1 MTVGGISRGAI
12 VVVLVAICLAVRA
25 ADAQEPGSR
34 TMLIGQ
40 AEPGGFVSFTLSPDN
55 ASIERVE
62 LGQIPLD
69 NCFDSFVSKLVYYDP
84 PVPITGGRFE
94 FVVRD
99 GGSVHGMWTVSLSGD
114 FLSPNHVIGT
124 FQYSSIPCSEL
135 PERRFELLGTIDTP
149 PDPTDLL
156 FHGAI
161 GAGGVTLTTTADGSR
176 LTSMMFTNVDIA
188 PCRPYDPVIDV
199 PAIFVPALRAG
210 DDGAFHAGFSL
221 GEAGPFS
228 NSFITA
234 RPIGPD
240 KIEGTLSV
248 SVAACRREL
257 PWQAALG
264 GIAPPV
270 LPAAGTQASRSNPLP
285 ALRAVTILGGLLL
298 TLGLR
303 LRFL

>member
-1 MTVGGISRGAI
+1 MTVGGICRWA
-12 VVVLVAICLAVRA
+12 VVVVVVATSLAVHA

-34 TMLIGQ
+34 TTLIGQ
-40 AEPGGFVSFTLSPDN
+40 AEPGGSVSFTLSPDN

-62 LGQIPLD
+62 LGGIPLA
-69 NCFDSFVSKLVYYDP
+69 NCYDAYVSKLVYYDP
-84 PVPITGGRFE
+84 PVPITDGRFE

-99 GGSVHGMWTVSLSGD
+99 GGSAHGMWTVDVSGT
-114 FLSPNHVIGT
+114 FLTPNHVIGT
-124 FQYSSIPCSEL
+124 FHYSSIPCSEL
-135 PERRFELLGTIDTP
+135 PEWGFELLGTIDTP

-161 GAGGVTLTTTADGSR
+161 GAGDVTVTTTADGSR
-176 LTSMMFTNVDIA
+176 LTSVMFTNVDIA

-199 PAIFVPALRAG
+199 PAIFIPALKAG

-234 RPIGPD
+234 RLIHPD
-240 KIEGTLSV
+240 TIEGTLSV
-248 SVAACRREL
+248 SVAACRREF
-257 PWQAALG
+257 PWQTTLG
-264 GIAPPV
+264 SPAPPV
-270 LPAAGTQASRSNPLP
+270 LPVAGTRASTSTPLP
-285 ALRAVTILGGLLL
+285 ALVAVTILGGLLL

-303 LRFL
+303 LRLR

>member
-1 MTVGGISRGAI
+1 MTVGGICRWPVAF
-12 VVVLVAICLAVRA
+12 VVVAICLAVHA

-34 TMLIGQ
+34 TTLIGQ
-40 AEPGGFVSFTLSPDN
+40 AEPSGSVSFTLSPDN

-62 LGQIPLD
+62 LGEIPLD
-69 NCFDSFVSKLVYYDP
+69 NCYDAFVSKLVYYDP
-84 PVPITGGRFE
+84 PVPITDGRFE

-99 GGSVHGMWTVSLSGD
+99 GGSAHGMWTVYLSGA

-124 FQYSSIPCSEL
+124 FHYSSIPCSDL
-135 PERRFELLGTIDTP
+135 PERGFELLGTVDTP

-161 GAGGVTLTTTADGSR
+161 GAGDVTVTTTADVSR
-176 LTSMMFTNVDIA
+176 LTSVMFTNVDIA

-199 PAIFVPALRAG
+199 PAIFIPALQAG
-210 DDGAFHAGFSL
+210 DDGAFHADFSL

-234 RPIGPD
+234 RLIDPD
-240 KIEGTLSV
+240 TIEGTLSV
-248 SVAACRREL
+248 SVAACQREF
-257 PWQAALG
+257 PWQVTLG
-264 GIAPPV
+264 GTAAPV
-270 LPAAGTQASRSNPLP
+270 LPAAGTRTSASAPLL
-285 ALRAVTILGGLLL
+285 ALVAVAILGGLLL

-303 LRFL
+303 LRVH